1 MGYSKEYAYGK
12 VNTSNAAEL
21 MKCCRPELNGDCQV
35 IANGLA
41 ADTGFTSGDP
51 VGLTPTASG
60 WLVDSLTTNL
70 MQRWGIVQNTPQAA
84 GGDVRVCVGGFTY
97 ANWSTAQTCT
107 AWAQTVEF
115 TSDTLYCAATSRT
128 TNHVGWVVSS
138 GSLTT
143 AGAMI
148 FMDVPWPFSDISTV

>member
-1 MGYSKEYAYGK
+1 MGYTKNLA
-12 VNTSNAAEL
+12 VANAGNSAE
-21 MKCCRPELNGDCQV
+21 MAKACAPEINGDGQV
-35 IANGLA
+35 LALGKAN
-41 ADTGFTSGDP
+41 DTSMSSGDP

-60 WLVDSLTTNL
+60 WLIDSLTTAL
-70 MQRWGIVQNTPQAA
+70 KQRFGIIQETPSSA
-84 GGDVRVCVGGFTY
+84 GVEVRVCVGGFTY

-115 TSDTLYCAATSRT
+115 TSDTLYCAATTPT

-143 AGAMI
+143 AGAGMI
-148 FMDVPWPFSDISTV
+148 FMDVPYPVVDVSSA